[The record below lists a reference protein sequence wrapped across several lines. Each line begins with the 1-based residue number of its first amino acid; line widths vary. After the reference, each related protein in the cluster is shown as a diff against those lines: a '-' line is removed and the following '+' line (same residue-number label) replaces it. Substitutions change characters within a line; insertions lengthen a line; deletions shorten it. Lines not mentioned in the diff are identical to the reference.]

1 MIDKDV
7 IHYEATITDPTVYTR
22 PWTMVSGWRR
32 NNDQP
37 LEIWEN
43 ACWEGIQENLQET
56 MYGHKQYTGAAALPR

>member
-1 MIDKDV
+1 
-7 IHYEATITDPTVYTR
+7 
-22 PWTMVSGWRR
+22 MVSGWRR

-56 MYGHKQYTGAAALPR
+56 LYGHKQYPGSAALSR